1 MLMMK
6 NFFIPEEV
14 GNLIPWIVWYLWKFR
29 NGILFESRSKTATEV
44 VVKALEEAEFWL
56 LAQKN
61 DELREKEELEAMT
74 VVRKSWSVPP
84 RGWLKGNIGVDWNRA
99 QVRSGATWVVRDERG
114 KVRLH
119 KRRAFSNIRSLEE
132 AKYQAMLWTLESF
145 HSHHLDRIIIAIDDA
160 TLPSI
165 VLRPRAWPSFKCQHA
180 EIMKRMEKISYV
192 ALGTSFW
199 LMELFE
205 NEEWMS
211 SVVPPRGWLK
221 GNIGVDWNRGQVR
234 SGATWVVR
242 DERGKVRLHRRRA
255 FSNIRSLEGAKY
267 QAMLWALESFHS
279 HHLDRII
286 IAIDDATL
294 PSIVLRPRAW
304 PNFKC
309 QHAEIMKRM
318 EKIVW

>member
-1 MLMMK
+1 MDTVCQACDFQGESKNHIIFHCSVARQVWALANVSYPENGFDKVSHFSNFHTLMLMMK

-119 KRRAFSNIRSLEE
+119 RRRAFSNIRSLEE

-165 VLRPRAWPSFKCQHA
+165 VLRPRAWP
-180 EIMKRMEKISYV
+180 
-192 ALGTSFW
+192 
-199 LMELFE
+199 
-205 NEEWMS
+205 
-211 SVVPPRGWLK
+211 
-221 GNIGVDWNRGQVR
+221 
-234 SGATWVVR
+234 
-242 DERGKVRLHRRRA
+242 
-255 FSNIRSLEGAKY
+255 
-267 QAMLWALESFHS
+267 
-279 HHLDRII
+279 
-286 IAIDDATL
+286 
-294 PSIVLRPRAW
+294 
-304 PNFKC
+304 NFKC